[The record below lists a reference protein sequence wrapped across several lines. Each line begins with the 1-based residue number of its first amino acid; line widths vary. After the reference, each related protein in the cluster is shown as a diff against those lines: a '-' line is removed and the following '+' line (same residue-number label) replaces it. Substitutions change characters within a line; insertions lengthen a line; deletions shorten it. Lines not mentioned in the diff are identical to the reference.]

1 MDNGRGRDENSRAL
15 RQRAE
20 GLFPG
25 GVNSPVRAFKAVGGE
40 APWLE
45 RGAGAWVWDVD
56 GNRYVDYVGS
66 WGALLLGHAEPRVVQ
81 AVQTA
86 AAAGLGFGA
95 STPLEL
101 ELGEAARRA
110 FPALEMLRF
119 VSSGTEAAMSAL
131 RLARG
136 FTGRDG
142 IVKFEGCYHGHADSL
157 LVEAGSGVATLALPG
172 SAGVPADVARLTL
185 ALPYN
190 DRAALVRVF
199 AEQGSRIAGV
209 IVEPV
214 AGNMGCVLP
223 DPAWLADLRR
233 LTHEAGALLIVD
245 EVMTGFRVAAGGAC
259 ERYGLKP
266 DLLVLG
272 KILGGGLPAAAYG
285 GRRDVMQKVAP
296 LGPVYQAGT
305 LSGNPVAMA
314 AGAATLRILAAE
326 PELYRR
332 LEANG
337 QSLEAGLREA
347 AARAGAP
354 VCIQRAGA
362 MLTVFFTSQ
371 PAVRDYAAAR
381 ASDTAAFARF
391 HQKLLA
397 HGVYWPPSQFEAAF
411 ISTAHGEA
419 EIELTLRAA
428 RPALEAA
435 CSA

>member
-1 MDNGRGRDENSRAL
+1 MKSESSHKSSRL
-15 RQRAE
+15 RQQAE

-40 APWLE
+40 SPWLE
-45 RGAGAWVWDVD
+45 RASGAYVWDVD
-56 GNRYVDYVGS
+56 GNRYVDYVNS
-66 WGALLLGHAEPRVVQ
+66 WGALLLGHAEPRVVR
-81 AVQTA
+81 AVQAA

-110 FPALEMLRF
+110 FPALDMLRF

-136 FTGRDG
+136 FTGRDQ

-157 LVEAGSGVATLALPG
+157 LVEAGSGVATLSLPG
-172 SAGVPADVARLTL
+172 SAGVPESVARLTL

-190 DRAALVRVF
+190 DRQALARVF
-199 AEQGSRIAGV
+199 AQQGSRIAGV
-209 IVEPV
+209 IFEPV

-223 DPAWLADLRR
+223 DPDWLADLRR
-233 LTHEAGALLIVD
+233 LTRDAGALLIVD

-259 ERYGLKP
+259 QRYALRP

-326 PELYRR
+326 PDLYRR
-332 LEANG
+332 LEAAG
-337 QSLEAGLREA
+337 QKLETGLREA

-354 VCIQRAGA
+354 VCIQRVGA

-371 PAVRDYAAAR
+371 PMVRDFAAAR
-381 ASDTAAFARF
+381 ACDTAAFARF
-391 HQKLLA
+391 HRQLLVQ
-397 HGVYWPPSQFEAAF
+397 GVYWPPSQFEAAF
-411 ISTAHGEA
+411 ISTAHDDA

-435 CSA
+435 YSV

>member
-15 RQRAE
+15 RQQAE
-20 GLFPG
+20 RLFPG

-86 AAAGLGFGA
+86 VAAGLGFGA
-95 STPLEL
+95 SNPLEL
-101 ELGEAARRA
+101 RLGMAARRA
-110 FPALEMLRF
+110 FPTLEMLRF

-190 DRAALVRVF
+190 DRAALARVF

-259 ERYGLKP
+259 ELYALRP

-332 LEANG
+332 LESSG

-381 ASDTAAFARF
+381 ACDTAAFARF
-391 HQKLLA
+391 HQELLA

-428 RPALEAA
+428 RLALEAA